1 MSEFRCGTICL
12 VGRPNTGKSTLL
24 NRLVGSKLSAVSPKA
39 QTTRQLV
46 RGILTTQDCQY
57 IFVDSPGLQA
67 AHRDQLHRT
76 MNRRATGALRD
87 SDVVVLVLDAR
98 RFGEDDL
105 SVTKK
110 IEKDS
115 KVIAVLNKIDLMPD
129 RSRLL
134 PMLDKISGLREFLAL
149 VPVSARTGNGL
160 DDLLSVL
167 RQTLPAQPAVFAA
180 GQLTDQDERFF
191 ATEIFREKLFL
202 KLGEDLP
209 YRCEVVVD
217 DFKEEGA
224 LRRIQMTVFVE
235 REGQKAIVIGKQ
247 GAMLKRISELAR
259 HDMEK
264 LFGGKVFLSTWVKV
278 RRGWSDNQRIMN
290 QFGQG

>member
-67 AHRDQLHRT
+67 AHRNQLHRM

-105 SVTKK
+105 SVTQK

>member
-1 MSEFRCGTICL
+1 MSDYRCGTVCL

-57 IFVDSPGLQA
+57 LFVDSPGLQDV
-67 AHRDQLHRT
+67 HRSQLHRT
-76 MNRRATGALRD
+76 MNRRATGALREC
-87 SDVVVLVLDAR
+87 DVAMLIVDAR
-98 RFGEDDL
+98 RLVEEDL
-105 SVTKK
+105 SALGK
-110 IEKDS
+110 IEKDA
-115 KVIAVLNKIDLMPD
+115 KAIAVLNKIDLLRD
-129 RSRLL
+129 RSQLL
-134 PMLDKISGLREFLAL
+134 PAIDRISRVREFLAI
-149 VPVSARTGNGL
+149 VPVSAQNGNGL
-160 DDLLSVL
+160 DDLLLVL
-167 RQTLPAQPAVFAA
+167 KNALPAQPPMF
-180 GQLTDQDERFF
+180 GEDQLTDQDERFF
-191 ATEIFREKLFL
+191 ATELFREKLYL

-209 YRCEVVVD
+209 YHCEVVVD

-224 LRRIQMTVFVE
+224 LRRIQMTIFVE
-235 REGQKAIVIGKQ
+235 RESQKAIVIGKQ

-278 RRGWSDNQRIMN
+278 RSGWSDSQAIMN
-290 QFGQG
+290 QFGHG